1 MAFEIKADFQPY
13 SIERGGFITLK
24 ALVTSVVRD
33 LTDYYEHPTDLAA
46 SENAF
51 KLLYPSDNPDL
62 GDHAS
67 FDSSVFVIEATGFV
81 DPLAGADPERLTHG
95 IEAVPQPWIIRFDA
109 GVGKQCTPSHNNR
122 REDRNDT
129 APEIGNLHINIT
141 TPLQLHRPAQGD
153 WQVYDYT
160 PPNRGAAG
168 EAPEF
173 VGTLGFLG
181 ERIPVINR
189 QVSWCDPNDSLR
201 LEIEDKGFFCRRPL
215 YNTKNEFESKYP
227 DTAQLNIMGTPNIPM
242 SYALTVSDHGISVA
256 MWEEATDQYDA
267 KGHRHSWFV
276 AQRLV
281 DKETGA
287 PLVDQAESHAPLA
300 CLYGIQNQTVNAT
313 RYFVVRES
321 DVHRP
326 SEDLDATLN
335 TRDSVALVNPLEQIS
350 VTENYEYVVTVPSGL
365 NTQRYMYLEEMDLMG
380 YCSAD
385 IISQDGIAELSMYED
400 GTKKRYK
407 GLRATGAY
415 NTGLR
420 MLMRWYNNAIMTQ
433 DNIGV
438 TGIVPAGN

>member
-1 MAFEIKADFQPY
+1 MAFEIRADFQPY
-13 SIERGGFITLK
+13 SIERGGFTTLK
-24 ALVTSVVRD
+24 DLVTSVVRD
-33 LTDYYEHPTDLAA
+33 LTEYYQHPDDTEK

-62 GDHAS
+62 SDPSS
-67 FDSSVFVIEATGFV
+67 FMSSVFVIEATGFV
-81 DPLAGADPERLTHG
+81 DKLAGADEERLTHG
-95 IEAVPQPWIIRFDA
+95 VEAVPQPWVIRFDA
-109 GVGKQCTPSHNNR
+109 GVGKQCTPNHNNR
-122 REDRNDT
+122 REDRDDK
-129 APEIGNLHINIT
+129 AAEIGDLHINVT
-141 TPLQLHRPAQGD
+141 TPLQLHRPATGD

-160 PPNRGAAG
+160 PPNRGGAG
-168 EAPEF
+168 EAPEV

-181 ERIPVINR
+181 ERITVVDQ
-189 QVSWCDPNDSLR
+189 QVAWCDPNDALR

-215 YNTKNEFESKYP
+215 YNSKNEFESKYP
-227 DTAQLNIMGTPNIPM
+227 DTAQLSVIGTPNIPM
-242 SYALTVSDHGISVA
+242 SYAITVSDHGIAFA
-256 MWEEATDQYDA
+256 MWEEATDQYDHT
-267 KGHRHSWFV
+267 GQRHSWFV

-281 DKETGA
+281 DKESGA
-287 PLVDQAESHAPLA
+287 ALVDQTESHAPLA
-300 CLYGIQNQTVNAT
+300 CIYGIQNQTVNAM

-326 SEDLDATLN
+326 SEDLDATIN
-335 TRDSVALVNPLEQIS
+335 TRDSVAIINPLEQIS
-350 VTENYEYVVTVPSGL
+350 VTEKYEYVVTIPSGL
-365 NTQRYMYLEEMDLMG
+365 NTQRYLYLEECDLVG

-385 IISQDGIAELSMYED
+385 IISQDGIAELSMYAD

-420 MLMRWYNNAIMTQ
+420 MLMRWYNTAIMTQ